1 VLYAAK
7 CYWPGVTD
15 DDVEAAAV
23 VLQDEAAGVSYVGS
37 LFFPGDALVLCLF
50 DAATD
55 NAVREASAR
64 ARIPCERVMST
75 WWIGNERRLPC
86 SRPHSR

>member
-15 DDVEAAAV
+15 DEVEAAAV
-23 VLQDEAAGVSYVGS
+23 VLQDDAGVSYVGS
-37 LFFPGDALVLCLF
+37 LFFPGDALVLYLF
-50 DAATD
+50 DTATD

-75 WWIGNERRLPC
+75 SWIGDERRLSC
-86 SRPHSR
+86 SKPHSR

>member
-15 DDVEAAAV
+15 EDIESAAPLLGGDA
-23 VLQDEAAGVSYVGS
+23 DATYVGS
-37 LFFPGDALVLCLF
+37 LLFPGDALVLCLF
-50 DAATD
+50 DANTD
-55 NAVREASAR
+55 RAVRQASHR

-75 WWIGNERRLPC
+75 QWIGDERSACDAHMKERQ
-86 SRPHSR
+86 